1 MPYICGGEMD
11 EGQIMSMSMEMKC
24 PHMVVRDTDTVCQM
38 DHYPQPTDYIPE
50 KINLPMRLN
59 STVPVCSTISAPTNT
74 RLTGDTSEQITDPAP
89 PLTSLLQTSSSPVTR
104 RRTVPSSEESS
115 RSSGLEPSRPV

>member
-11 EGQIMSMSMEMKC
+11 ESQIMSMSNEMKC

-38 DHYPQPTDYIPE
+38 DYYEMPSDFVPE
-50 KINLPMRLN
+50 NINLPMRLN

-74 RLTGDTSEQITDPAP
+74 RLTGDTSEETFPSPDP
-89 PLTSLLQTSSSPVTR
+89 PLTSLLQTSSSPVTS
-104 RRTVPSSEESS
+104 RRTAPSSAEW
-115 RSSGLEPSRPV
+115 